1 MTVVTNDSVDVTFT
15 PFEQANESIWTL
27 FFQFPAL
34 AYLDPVR
41 KAALLN
47 IVLDTVNLQGAGQ
60 SPNAANPPQTLDDFC
75 IGTFEFYELT
85 TFRERYGQQQAS
97 GCFCVSMVPWNN

>member
-1 MTVVTNDSVDVTFT
+1 MTVVTNDSVDVSFT

-41 KAALLN
+41 KAALLG
-47 IVLDTVNLQGAGQ
+47 IVIDTVNREGITTEM
-60 SPNAANPPQTLDDFC
+60 PPQTLNDIC
-75 IGTFEFYELT
+75 IGPFEFYELT
-85 TFRERYGQQQAS
+85 TFRERYGPQRAS
-97 GCFCVSMVPWNN
+97 G